1 MEVITHGGVG
11 LTRLEIANGV
21 SINVRAPGM
30 HVEWR
35 SVAAAPTVEA
45 VLGTE
50 SEWSRAIA
58 DNGLKPFAAMEA
70 RPLAVEMSA
79 SAPSLAQPES
89 ADAFVEMRATPPPTE
104 GLLVMV
110 ESHGVVQW
118 YLPTNAP
125 RVMTEAATVGTE
137 SVRVPE
143 LHFMIPRSTLSRS
156 GATTA
161 FTEDVSGAVVRFFRF
176 KLIEE
181 LINAP
186 VKRILQWIAKN
197 VEAKSKKEGFRFF
210 DREKDFPYLSAA
222 DLQKLSGKRVLLL
235 THGLFSSLPGAFAG
249 IADPA
254 GPVLQHL
261 RGIYGRNIIG
271 WDHWT
276 VSKTPLETATDLLAK
291 LPPNIKPDILCHSRG
306 ALVTRAM
313 LEHPKLQASR
323 ESRVSAVGKAIF
335 VAGGCQGSQLVNF
348 ANINRLLNIYS
359 AVGSIPLLGSA
370 GVVLNVIVGFLRVLA
385 HGVTGLPS
393 FEALSSDLTKNTFIQ
408 ELNKEHMTPTDEIVV
423 VHANYDPSKGPL
435 AGLLDLNLD
444 VIFGTA
450 NDMVVPF
457 TGAEVFDKWQQVG
470 TNFRFGTAQETQPVV
485 MHTNFFLQPGV
496 QQLLQAE
503 LV

>member
-1 MEVITHGGVG
+1 
-11 LTRLEIANGV
+11 
-21 SINVRAPGM
+21 
-30 HVEWR
+30 
-35 SVAAAPTVEA
+35 
-45 VLGTE
+45 
-50 SEWSRAIA
+50 
-58 DNGLKPFAAMEA
+58 
-70 RPLAVEMSA
+70 
-79 SAPSLAQPES
+79 
-89 ADAFVEMRATPPPTE
+89 
-104 GLLVMV
+104 
-110 ESHGVVQW
+110 
-118 YLPTNAP
+118 
-125 RVMTEAATVGTE
+125 
-137 SVRVPE
+137 
-143 LHFMIPRSTLSRS
+143 MIPRSTLSR
-156 GATTA
+156 GGGTTA

-210 DREKDFPYLSAA
+210 DPQHDFPYLSAT

-254 GPVLQHL
+254 GPVLKHL

-291 LPPNIKPDILCHSRG
+291 LPANIKPDIICHSRG

-313 LEHPKLQASR
+313 LEHPTLKASR
-323 ESRVSAVGKAIF
+323 ESRFAAVGKAIF

-385 HGVTGLPS
+385 HGVTSLPS
-393 FEALSSDLTKNTFIQ
+393 FEALSSDLTKNKFIQ

-444 VIFGTA
+444 VVFGTA